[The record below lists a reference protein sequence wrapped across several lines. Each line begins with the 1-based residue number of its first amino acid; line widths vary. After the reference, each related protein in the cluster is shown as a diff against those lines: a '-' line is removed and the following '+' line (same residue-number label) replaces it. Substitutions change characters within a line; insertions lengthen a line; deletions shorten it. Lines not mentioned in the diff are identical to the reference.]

1 MAARAERRRCERMG
15 ADALAAFRGD
25 TVLYVGEFDG
35 AAATGAE
42 LTGGARLH
50 GALRA
55 GWDLARAPLP
65 LGERWRTHWY
75 GFDEAQDFLT
85 IWHRRRGV
93 PPDDENEARAEAS
106 VEESSDAA
114 WAAAWTPDVADSM
127 WRQRIMIFELQWC
140 VSTHLRRL
148 LVLSSLR
155 ALTARAALSVPAH
168 ACDAGASGRS
178 WRASC

>member
-1 MAARAERRRCERMG
+1 MSHPRAALLLCWPPCEDREGEETAGDADDDAATLAARAERRRCERMG

-55 GWDLARAPLP
+55 GWHLARAPLP

-75 GFDEAQDFLT
+75 GFDEAQDWLT
-85 IWHRRRGV
+85 IWHRRGLGWLQRRS
-93 PPDDENEARAEAS
+93 PP
-106 VEESSDAA
+106 
-114 WAAAWTPDVADSM
+114 
-127 WRQRIMIFELQWC
+127 L
-140 VSTHLRRL
+140 
-148 LVLSSLR
+148 
-155 ALTARAALSVPAH
+155 
-168 ACDAGASGRS
+168 
-178 WRASC
+178 